1 MISSLFSFARRPSWL
16 RLASLLPAESHYR
29 DEMRRAV
36 SPIVGR
42 ITAACTSSNHHRGH
56 PLPGSTVPVIR
67 LADSV
72 EVQIWHYYPVNL
84 VYSRVSPSSLEYRS
98 SLCALPWKHS
108 KSLSSLLDQATPHQ
122 VTNLFPSSWGRE
134 RGLEVI
140 RFPDMAHSKA
150 RASEVQY
157 DVFLSFSGADTRFDF
172 TDFLNRDL
180 NNAGIRVF
188 RDEDAIEV
196 GDKIG
201 ETILQA
207 IDNSKIYIPIISQ
220 TYPDREWCL
229 IELEHMMYNVFR
241 SNGKKRIFP
250 IFYKVEPGHVKHRT
264 PRPKNLSSEEAL
276 AKVGQI
282 KGWKVEEGQSQ
293 AKIVDLVV
301 RKVLEELG
309 RKDESQTEHPIELD
323 DLTQSLE
330 DSYNRAVMRYAGRES
345 LSRGSIGRGTSRSST
360 STERRWSNLSIN
372 RMEGMDMEEAS
383 VSTGR
388 SGIKGSLSINRMED
402 MYTEEGSGSTGG
414 EVEAAEG
421 LAAAEEG
428 GAGAVEAAGIA
439 AGKRKRGK
447 Q

>member
-1 MISSLFSFARRPSWL
+1 MPASAYSGTKM
-16 RLASLLPAESHYR
+16 RL
-29 DEMRRAV
+29 
-36 SPIVGR
+36 
-42 ITAACTSSNHHRGH
+42 
-56 PLPGSTVPVIR
+56 
-67 LADSV
+67 
-72 EVQIWHYYPVNL
+72 
-84 VYSRVSPSSLEYRS
+84 
-98 SLCALPWKHS
+98 
-108 KSLSSLLDQATPHQ
+108 
-122 VTNLFPSSWGRE
+122 
-134 RGLEVI
+134 
-140 RFPDMAHSKA
+140 
-150 RASEVQY
+150 
-157 DVFLSFSGADTRFDF
+157 
-172 TDFLNRDL
+172 
-180 NNAGIRVF
+180 
-188 RDEDAIEV
+188 
-196 GDKIG
+196 
-201 ETILQA
+201 
-207 IDNSKIYIPIISQ
+207 
-220 TYPDREWCL
+220 
-229 IELEHMMYNVFR
+229 R